1 MALSVTQTVIRH
13 ITAILGRVS
22 GCYVHSEGDVSIY
35 STQTWQVWVG
45 YICLAYIAGIY
56 SDAISEETGKDL
68 RFNKSDEGVPWIQD
82 RWVEYQEC
90 PRQTRAMLVRYN
102 QGRGSPSTTHAY
114 PHTSDHV
121 GAWTVES
128 GDPSLNLISTPSWS
142 WNFSKASCS
151 VLS

>member
-1 MALSVTQTVIRH
+1 MALSVTQTAIRH

-82 RWVEYQEC
+82 RWVEYLEC
-90 PRQTRAMLVRYN
+90 PRQTRACW
-102 QGRGSPSTTHAY
+102 SDTTRAGA
-114 PHTSDHV
+114 PQAPPMRTPTHV
-121 GAWTVES
+121 TTQEHG
-128 GDPSLNLISTPSWS
+128 LWS
-142 WNFSKASCS
+142 Q
-151 VLS
+151 VIQV

>member
-1 MALSVTQTVIRH
+1 MALSVTQTAIRH

-90 PRQTRAMLVRYN
+90 P
-102 QGRGSPSTTHAY
+102 GKPE
-114 PHTSDHV
+114 HV
-121 GAWTVES
+121 GQIQPGPGLPKHHPCV
-128 GDPSLNLISTPSWS
+128 PPH
-142 WNFSKASCS
+142 K
-151 VLS
+151 